1 MAALRRYLIAGLL
14 VWAPLVATFV
24 VIGVLVDLMDQTLL
38 LLPASLRPEALLG
51 VHVPGLG
58 VLLSL
63 AVLIGT
69 GALVA
74 NFLGRRLVSMGESVL
89 ARIPLVRPIYSGVKQ
104 ILETLFSSSG
114 HSFRKVLMVQYPY
127 RGCWT
132 LAFQTGITVGEAQAK
147 TGAEVISVFLPMTPL
162 PTAGFFLMIPRED
175 VVELDMSVDDG
186 LKMLLSMGVVVPPWK
201 GAANPG
207 AGGP

>member
-38 LLPASLRPEALLG
+38 LLPASLRPEAVLG

-104 ILETLFSSSG
+104 ILETLFSSGG

-201 GAANPG
+201 GG
-207 AGGP
+207 AKTEFSRP